1 MTISTLSYND
11 NKYKFCGT
19 ETKELDV
26 FEQIADNLT
35 DNNIY
40 TQCGSDY
47 KGGEVTG
54 YNQRQNL
61 LSRQEAQD
69 HISHEGNVGIVLGTE
84 INGVQYVLF
93 DVEKTDI
100 LPADIEAIIQ
110 AHAALVFDSPH
121 EGRNRLVQIDDK
133 ETYALLRNLAK
144 GEDIN
149 HLTPGDKDDLEV
161 ITSGHAMVPPSSINH
176 TNCSD
181 DKPCSGIGE
190 DSYILKSVNPTAEPI
205 DYDTVDRL
213 GDLLGLS
220 PTKEKEPE
228 RKTKVD
234 IDAPE
239 PIPKINPKK
248 EFQQNVPSVSHTFDD
263 RIDYMKFGD
272 WEGQQHFI
280 KLWNGNFEDVNGSNK
295 QGKAECKIA
304 NYVGFFFGRNED
316 MIRFIM
322 STLPFESHYQKYPRH
337 RKNLLEYATN
347 VDWCYCEGVHFET
360 KLKVAIQLWGRDTKT
375 VNELA
380 EETDLSKR
388 QVRNVV
394 DILDAEDLIR
404 RNKVGKKRYIMNE
417 GVTQGYILDLEEV
430 CEKYEDKPIKKEIN
444 EQANNSNVTRVTI

>member
-11 NKYKFCGT
+11 NKYKFCGI
-19 ETKELDV
+19 ETKESDI

-61 LSRQEAQD
+61 LSREEAKD
-69 HISHEGNVGIVLGTE
+69 HISHEGNVGIVLGEE

-100 LPADIEAIIQ
+100 LPADLETIIQ
-110 AHAALVFDSPH
+110 AHAVLTFDSPH
-121 EGRNRLVQIDDK
+121 EGRNRLVRIDHK

-181 DKPCSGIGE
+181 DKPCSGTGE
-190 DSYILKSVNPTAEPI
+190 DRYILKSVNPTAEPI

-213 GDLLGLS
+213 GDLLGFS
-220 PTKEKEPE
+220 PTEENEQPEP
-228 RKTKVD
+228 TAD

-248 EFQQNVPSVSHTFDD
+248 EFADNVPSVSHTFDD

-272 WEGQQHFI
+272 WEGQEHFI

-304 NYVGFFFGRNED
+304 NYIGFFFGRNKD
-316 MIRFIM
+316 MIQFIM
-322 STLPFESHYQKYPRH
+322 STLPFESHYQEYPRH
-337 RKNLLEYATN
+337 RKNLLNFASS
-347 VDWCYCEGVHFET
+347 VDWCYCEKVGFDA
-360 KLKVAIQLWGRDTKT
+360 KLTVAVYLWGQDSTT
-375 VNELA
+375 VSELA
-380 EETDLSKR
+380 QETGLSEI
-388 QVRNVV
+388 QVQRT
-394 DILDAEDLIR
+394 IRIFEAEGLVR
-404 RNKVGKKRYIMNE
+404 RNNVGRKRYIMNE
-417 GVTQGYILDLEEV
+417 GITEGYVIDLEDV